1 MSDNNFLQ
9 ISTDYKSEALNFAI
23 SKWCN
28 KVVFKLCVVEFCSEI
43 LLLIPKLN
51 QTCAVHS
58 FNFVW
63 FQTKLH
69 STQFNYHD
77 YSSITTWTRW
87 YWHCKDRRASEFYIS
102 NHKWW
107 DPNKYLWSKKIKSC
121 HSETSWPQN
130 TTWPQNISWKLLFLW
145 LWKIGSSV
153 FFLERSVHTIIIFYK
168 RFIVGVNAI
177 NYQLINQ

>member
-9 ISTDYKSEALNFAI
+9 ISTDYKSEGLNFAI

-69 STQFNYHD
+69 STQFNYHYK
-77 YSSITTWTRW
+77 YSYTFKCSITTWTRW
-87 YWHCKDRRASEFYIS
+87 HWHCKDRRASGFCTYPITNDGTLTNICGQRKS
-102 NHKWW
+102 NLVILRPHALRIQL
-107 DPNKYLWSKKIKSC
+107 DVRKYHENLCFRGHEK
-121 HSETSWPQN
+121 
-130 TTWPQNISWKLLFLW
+130 
-145 LWKIGSSV
+145 
-153 FFLERSVHTIIIFYK
+153 
-168 RFIVGVNAI
+168 
-177 NYQLINQ
+177 

>member
-9 ISTDYKSEALNFAI
+9 ISTDYKSEGLNFAI

-69 STQFNYHD
+69 STQFNNHD

-107 DPNKYLWSKKIKSC
+107 DPNKYLWSKKIKSFP
-121 HSETSWPQN
+121 SETSWPQN
-130 TTWPQNISWKLLFLW
+130 TTWPQNISWKSLFLW
-145 LWKIGSSV
+145 PWKIGSSV
-153 FFLERSVHTIIIFYK
+153 FFLKKCSY
-168 RFIVGVNAI
+168 
-177 NYQLINQ
+177 NYNFL

>member
-1 MSDNNFLQ
+1 M
-9 ISTDYKSEALNFAI
+9 
-23 SKWCN
+23 C
-28 KVVFKLCVVEFCSEI
+28 CRI
-43 LLLIPKLN
+43 LFWVIAIPKLN

-69 STQFNYHD
+69 STQFNNHD

-87 YWHCKDRRASEFYIS
+87 YWHCKDRKASEFYIS

-107 DPNKYLWSKKIKSC
+107 DPNEYLWSKKIKSFP
-121 HSETSWPQN
+121 SETSWPQN

-145 LWKIGSSV
+145 LWKMGSSV
-153 FFLERSVHTIIIFYK
+153 FFWKKCSY
-168 RFIVGVNAI
+168 
-177 NYQLINQ
+177 NYNFL

>member
-1 MSDNNFLQ
+1 MTTTF
-9 ISTDYKSEALNFAI
+9 YKSAQTQKNVLRE
-23 SKWCN
+23 
-28 KVVFKLCVVEFCSEI
+28 VVFELCVVEFCSEI
-43 LLLIPKLN
+43 LLLIPKFN

-69 STQFNYHD
+69 STQFNNHD

-107 DPNKYLWSKKIKSC
+107 DPNKYLWSKKIKSFP
-121 HSETSWPQN
+121 SETSWPQN

-145 LWKIGSSV
+145 LGKIGSSV
-153 FFLERSVHTIIIFYK
+153 FFFLRSVHTIIIFYK

-177 NYQLINQ
+177 NYQLIYQ

>member
-1 MSDNNFLQ
+1 MTTTF
-9 ISTDYKSEALNFAI
+9 YKSAQTQKNIL
-23 SKWCN
+23 K
-28 KVVFKLCVVEFCSEI
+28 KVVFELCVVEFCSEI
-43 LLLIPKLN
+43 LLLIPKFN

-69 STQFNYHD
+69 STQFNNHD

-107 DPNKYLWSKKIKSC
+107 DPNKYLWSKKIKSFP
-121 HSETSWPQN
+121 SETSWPQN
-130 TTWPQNISWKLLFLW
+130 TTWPQNISWKSLFLW
-145 LWKIGSSV
+145 PWKIGSSV
-153 FFLERSVHTIIIFYK
+153 FFLKKCSY
-168 RFIVGVNAI
+168 
-177 NYQLINQ
+177 NYNFL